1 MRSRV
6 TFLGF
11 MIIGVALFQAS
22 TAGAQTRDQ
31 RGGWAR
37 IFPAQGP
44 APSSAKADEEA
55 AVKEDVARPDVQDIS
70 PAAKPT
76 LVGTWL
82 LTVKIPDNA
91 PPFDSFN
98 ALWSLGG
105 DGNLV
110 ASAQGDVSPV
120 PFPSLTSAYGAWEKN
135 TGKQYAASFVAIF
148 YDFPTGD
155 NLGMLKLNQTITLS
169 DSGDE
174 WSGPFKAKVLDPAG
188 NVVATLMG
196 TAQAKR
202 IKVEH

>member
-1 MRSRV
+1 MTGKI

-11 MIIGVALFQAS
+11 MIIGMGLLQAS
-22 TAGAQTRDQ
+22 TAPAQTRDQ

-37 IFPAQGP
+37 IFPAQSP
-44 APSSAKADEEA
+44 TPSLAKAAEEGT
-55 AVKEDVARPDVQDIS
+55 VKEDAAKPDVQDIT

-82 LTVKIPDNA
+82 LTVKVPDNA

-110 ASAQGDVSPV
+110 ASAQGDVSADPL
-120 PFPSLTSAYGAWEKN
+120 PSVTSAYGAWEKT

-148 YDFPTGD
+148 CDLATAD
-155 NLGMLKLNQTITLS
+155 N
-169 DSGDE
+169 
-174 WSGPFKAKVLDPAG
+174 WAC
-188 NVVATLMG
+188 
-196 TAQAKR
+196 
-202 IKVEH
+202 